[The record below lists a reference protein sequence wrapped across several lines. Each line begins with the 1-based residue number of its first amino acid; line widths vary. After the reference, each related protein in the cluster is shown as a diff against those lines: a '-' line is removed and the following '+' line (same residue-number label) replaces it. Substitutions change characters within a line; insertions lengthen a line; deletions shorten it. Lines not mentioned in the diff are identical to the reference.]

1 MFEGGGTVQN
11 TLKGSGTEKRGGET
25 KISKRGSKLGQGV
38 GALKGGGELKP
49 PYKPPYGQYD
59 PQWREFQSA
68 YSIWPYLLVQSE
80 NSVSVFEVQF

>member
-1 MFEGGGTVQN
+1 MCEGGGTVQN

-38 GALKGGGELKP
+38 GALKGGGELES